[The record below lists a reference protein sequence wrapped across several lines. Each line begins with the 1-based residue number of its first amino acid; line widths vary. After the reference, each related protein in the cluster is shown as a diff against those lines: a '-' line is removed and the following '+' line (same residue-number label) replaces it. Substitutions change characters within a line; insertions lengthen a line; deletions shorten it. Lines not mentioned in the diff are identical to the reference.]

1 MKLSPHDSSLDALK
15 FVVDMADVPMVITD
29 EDGRF
34 VFANGHT
41 LDIVGKAEDA
51 CIGKPLAS
59 LLSVSRR
66 PRFNRSGKAPVLFTR
81 EGRFYE
87 VDGISRFHT
96 KSGMLELSRIHDV
109 TSTYRDKEMLEFL
122 KSNAPIGIFQFVMDE
137 HFSFFYVSEG
147 FCAMHGYTQD
157 QMKTAPD
164 IRGSELI
171 HPDHLQR
178 FNDLIRTAYED
189 GKSSVGFEM
198 KVIRRDGKVRW
209 LLTQCSFVKTV
220 DGTIV
225 YGYVSD
231 CTDLKNMEEKTKTV
245 QDVCR
250 FTVNHDYEWILLVD
264 IPADRYEYFFSGRN
278 SMIGSGMQGV
288 FSELVRL
295 RSETVVHPDDV
306 EAYRAFF
313 KPERLAWENG
323 TPGLSHELKYR
334 VLMGNGQAR
343 WHCLRAYLFDPVR
356 RMLLFCAKDVE

>member
-41 LDIVGKAEDA
+41 RDIVGKAEDA

-231 CTDLKNMEEKTKTV
+231 CTDLKNMEEKTKTF

-278 SMIGSGMQGV
+278 SMIGSGM
-288 FSELVRL
+288 
-295 RSETVVHPDDV
+295 
-306 EAYRAFF
+306 
-313 KPERLAWENG
+313 
-323 TPGLSHELKYR
+323 
-334 VLMGNGQAR
+334 
-343 WHCLRAYLFDPVR
+343 
-356 RMLLFCAKDVE
+356 